1 MVAIVTKFDSFVQD
15 VQQQMEEA
23 AEEEDTE
30 VDDDEIEK
38 RAVGEAMARFERHYK
53 QPLETLPFPP
63 KAVVALSEGKVYL
76 PVSLTISDHFNL
88 SS

>member
-1 MVAIVTKFDSFVQD
+1 
-15 VQQQMEEA
+15 MEEA

>member
-38 RAVGEAMARFERHYK
+38 QAVGEAMVRFERHYK

-63 KAVVALSEGKVYL
+63 KAVVTLSEGKVY
-76 PVSLTISDHFNL
+76 PSVSLMISDHFDP